1 MMVCN
6 PVEGLMTLTVDLV
19 SALPVFGME
28 FKLGTVLG
36 MLGVGFT
43 LASFAVKRMAALR
56 TLSLIGSVCFIFY
69 GFIEWQ
75 LPSIALN
82 VVLIPLNVIR
92 LWELTRLSK
101 EIEQATRDSP
111 VTQWLLP
118 HMRRRAFKA
127 GEVLFRKGDVADRL
141 IYVTHGELTLS
152 EIGQRIG
159 PGELIGEIGLFSPDK
174 KRTQTVVCATDG
186 ERYEM
191 TDEMIYRL
199 YYQHPKLGFH
209 LMRLVAGR
217 LLKDVQRRDNT
228 APA

>member
-1 MMVCN
+1 
-6 PVEGLMTLTVDLV
+6 MTLTVDLV

-43 LASFAVKRMAALR
+43 LASFAVKRMAPLR
-56 TLSLIGSVCFIFY
+56 SLSLVGSICFIAY

-75 LPSIALN
+75 WPSILLN
-82 VVLIPLNVIR
+82 VVLIPVNIIR

-101 EIEQATRDSP
+101 EIERATRDSP

-127 GEVLFRKGDVADRL
+127 GEVLFRKGDAADRL
-141 IYVTHGELTLS
+141 IYVTHGELTLA